1 MGNIRS
7 KEKVIPLA
15 PATPCAGVFFWV
27 KVRHSA
33 HSQAMCFTR
42 RMLSGS
48 VMLTKEVIL
57 FLTVLFVP
65 AVLYFAGRGGFYSSV
80 HYTGNGSAHG
90 TVEE

>member
-1 MGNIRS
+1 
-7 KEKVIPLA
+7 
-15 PATPCAGVFFWV
+15 
-27 KVRHSA
+27 
-33 HSQAMCFTR
+33 
-42 RMLSGS
+42 
-48 VMLTKEVIL
+48 MLTKEVIL